1 MSNIEWQDG
10 RIKVSPPS
18 RPKKITGTRFA
29 AIQGLNKWATPFK
42 VWCEITRTYEEP
54 FEDTIYTRA
63 GKIIEP
69 KQAEYMKRSYFMTNL
84 KTPADIYGKEYF
96 KTTRGD
102 FFPEHSYL
110 GGLWDYL
117 LVDENGKPTAVLEM
131 KTTKRSEDWQNDVPE
146 YYAQQAALYAYLLG
160 VDEVYMVASF
170 LTTDDYAHPEEF
182 IPTVGNTVVI
192 PFKLSERYP
201 NFQTLVDNATAWWR
215 DHVRTGISPS
225 FDEKKDAEIL
235 KALRTNTLNPNTD
248 IEAVITEAEGLK
260 LTLDTMAKSLAAC
273 EKRLKV
279 CTDIIK
285 EYALSQFREGDKAV
299 SITGTSYRWNLAKS
313 TTTKIDK
320 DKLKEDG
327 LLDKYSIEET
337 GYRLSTTSIKEDK

>member
-1 MSNIEWQDG
+1 MKWLDTSIQID
-10 RIKVSPPS
+10 PPK

-69 KQAEYMKRSYFMTNL
+69 KQADYMKRSYYMTDL
-84 KTPADIYGKEYF
+84 KTPSDIYGNEYF

-102 FFPEHSYL
+102 FFPDHPFL

-160 VDEVYMVASF
+160 VDDVYMVASF
-170 LTTDDYAHPEEF
+170 LNTEDYEHPEEF
-182 IPTVGNTVVI
+182 IPTVENTVVI

-201 NFQTLVDNATAWWR
+201 DFQTLVDKALAWWK
-215 DHVRTGISPS
+215 DHVQTGISPS

-235 KALRTNTLNPNTD
+235 KVLRTNTLNPNTD
-248 IEAVITEAEGLK
+248 IEEVIKEAESLKKTIEVITSTITE
-260 LTLDTMAKSLAAC
+260 S

-279 CTDIIK
+279 LNDIIK
-285 EYALSQFREGDKAV
+285 DYALSQFREGDKAV
-299 SITGTSYRWNLAKS
+299 AISGTSYRWSLAKS

-320 DKLKEDG
+320 EKLKEDG
-327 LLDKYSIEET
+327 LLDKYSVEEV
-337 GYRLSTTSIKEDK
+337 GYRLTTTSIKEDK